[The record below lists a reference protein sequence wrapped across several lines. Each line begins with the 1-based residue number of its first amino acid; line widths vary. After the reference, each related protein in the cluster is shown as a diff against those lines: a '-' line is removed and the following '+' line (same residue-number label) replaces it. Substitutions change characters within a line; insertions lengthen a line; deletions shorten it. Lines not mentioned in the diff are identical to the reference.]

1 MCEAVGFGSYCRF
14 LAKNPQKSQKSM
26 DFWDFW
32 PKTVIGKGGVF
43 RAKICK
49 MQIFAFFGP
58 FIWMKCEKIFLIFL
72 QIAKFANFAEGVWG
86 FFGFFGKSGQKI
98 TTSVCGFGRRKAAN
112 LGFLA

>member
-14 LAKNPQKSQKSM
+14 LAKNPKK
-26 DFWDFW
+26 WPKIEKILDFW

-58 FIWMKCEKIFLIFL
+58 FIWMKFFEIFSKISEF
-72 QIAKFANFAEGVWG
+72 AKFANFAEGVWG

-98 TTSVCGFGRRKAAN
+98 TTSVCGFGRRKSAQS
-112 LGFLA
+112 G

>member
-14 LAKNPQKSQKSM
+14 LAKNPK
-26 DFWDFW
+26 FWSILANFWQNW

-58 FIWMKCEKIFLIFL
+58 FIWMKFAKNFCIF
-72 QIAKFANFAEGVWG
+72 
-86 FFGFFGKSGQKI
+86 
-98 TTSVCGFGRRKAAN
+98 
-112 LGFLA
+112 